1 MDGPTRTHTQNIRP
15 DGHPDTLAE
24 MFDVV
29 VAAAVL
35 VIGSLLVVQT
45 FIMRQCFQ
53 VGQPNSNSHFSNE
66 VLTNEGKED

>member
-1 MDGPTRTHTQNIRP
+1 MEWTDIRTDIRTTTA
-15 DGHPDTLAE
+15 GHSIR

-35 VIGSLLVVQT
+35 VIGSLLVVQG

-66 VLTNEGKED
+66 VLTNEGKDE